1 MDIAQLREHIDRVDA
16 ELLLL
21 LERRLKLALQIAA
34 LKREQGLPA
43 HDEQREAAI
52 LQAARERAAGDISPG
67 EAAEFL
73 HGVLEHSRRCVARRA
88 AGEGVKP
95 LRIAII
101 GLGLMGGSLARAL
114 KRATPEHQLRGVDL
128 AERLPEPGRSGL
140 FESLHAPDVGA
151 AALEKADVVFLCTPL
166 SRTLE
171 LLPRVAEDAPTTAV
185 VTDLCGVKK
194 VITVAAEKAF
204 AGPSEAWFVGGHPMA
219 GGALGGFQHA
229 RADLF
234 EGRPW
239 VLTPTPHDPPERL
252 QSLCSLIESI
262 GARVVLLSPDEHDQA
277 MAVVSHLPQFVS
289 TALMLAVAGRDQGAA
304 GPALM
309 EMTRLAASPAAMWN
323 ELVRELRPELI
334 GELQRMQSYL
344 TELEIAINFNEPL
357 DKWFQRA
364 NALRKRLE
372 GKG

>member
-43 HDEQREAAI
+43 YDAAREEAM
-52 LQAARERAAGDISPG
+52 LQAGRERAAGELAPA

-73 HGVLEHSRRCVARRA
+73 HGVLQQSRRWVARRA

-95 LRIAII
+95 LRITII
-101 GLGLMGGSLARAL
+101 GLGLIGGSLALAL
-114 KRATPEHQLRGVDL
+114 KRASPAHVLRGVDL
-128 AERLPEPGRSGL
+128 AERLAEPGRGGL
-140 FESLHAPDVGA
+140 FDSLHPPEEGA
-151 AALEKADVVFLCTPL
+151 AAMDKADVVFLCTHL
-166 SRTLE
+166 ARTLE
-171 LLPRVAEDAPTTAV
+171 LLPRVAEDTPTTAV
-185 VTDLCGVKK
+185 VTDVCGVKR
-194 VITVAAEKAF
+194 VITAAADKAF
-204 AGPSEAWFVGGHPMA
+204 AGPSEPWFVGGHPMA

>member
-43 HDEQREAAI
+43 YDAEREAAM
-52 LQAARERAAGDISPG
+52 LQAGRERAAGELAPA

-73 HGVLEHSRRCVARRA
+73 HGVLEQSRRWVARRA
-88 AGEGVKP
+88 AGDGVKP

-101 GLGLMGGSLARAL
+101 GLGLIGGSLARAL
-114 KRATPEHQLRGVDL
+114 KRATPAHQLRGVDL
-128 AERLPEPGRSGL
+128 AERLAEPGRSGL
-140 FESLHAPDVGA
+140 FESLHSPEDGA
-151 AALEKADVVFLCTPL
+151 AALDHADVVFLCTQL
-166 SRTLE
+166 SKTVE
-171 LLPRVAEDAPTTAV
+171 LLPRVAEDAPTSAL
-185 VTDLCGVKK
+185 VTDVCGVKRS
-194 VITVAAEKAF
+194 VTAAAERAF
-204 AGPSEAWFVGGHPMA
+204 TGPSEAYFVGGHPMA

-252 QSLCSLIESI
+252 QSLCRLIEST
-262 GARVVLLSPDEHDQA
+262 GARINLLSPDEHDQA
-277 MAVVSHLPQFVS
+277 MAVVSHLPQLVS
-289 TALMLAVAGRDQGAA
+289 TALMLAVAGRDQGLA
-304 GPALM
+304 GPGLID
-309 EMTRLAASPAAMWN
+309 MTRLAASPAALWN
-323 ELVRELRPELI
+323 ELVREMRPELI

-357 DKWFQRA
+357 DRWFARA
-364 NALRKRLE
+364 NALRERLE
-372 GKG
+372 GRA